1 MLDKAYVRF
10 RENIP
15 DNANT
20 YAAAEGFHIQGIPV
34 VPFYGFGDLNL
45 ENMPDLGP
53 ATIGCR
59 DPEEEDVDL
68 AAEAVELWNKRVA

>member
-1 MLDKAYVRF
+1 MLDKSYIRF

-53 ATIGCR
+53 GTIVCGNIG
-59 DPEEEDVDL
+59 DVWQAL
-68 AAEAVELWNKRVA
+68 TLMGKTVP